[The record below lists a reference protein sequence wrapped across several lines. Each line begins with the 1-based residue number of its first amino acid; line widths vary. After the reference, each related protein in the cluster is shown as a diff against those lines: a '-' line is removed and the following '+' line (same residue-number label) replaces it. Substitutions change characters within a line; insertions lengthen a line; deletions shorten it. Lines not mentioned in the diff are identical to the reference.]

1 MKVTLILSFIMMAAL
16 FFMILAVVAF
26 IQSKKFLGSAPKD
39 IQEAILEHEER
50 FFGARILGW
59 LILVISVLVFPC
71 VFT

>member
-1 MKVTLILSFIMMAAL
+1 
-16 FFMILAVVAF
+16 MILAVVAF
-26 IQSKKFLGSAPKD
+26 IQSKKFFGSAPKD